1 MTKNVKLKKS
11 LSAKSNNSINLNHL
25 ENEIQYFIKILQDTI
40 LYIQKYKSLSIIS
53 SNNVY
58 NSINNLSS
66 LYDELVSM
74 KSCLEKSNVTSI
86 YTKLQTIR
94 EKLVQIFKY
103 NGTKNIED
111 ILNLYYGSDYIKK
124 HCLNSEYKEKYDIIN
139 RFCHPISFINLVW
152 KQHNKPKSKHGGG
165 SSNSGS
171 VGGSKIAKNKIVEDH
186 MIVEHGHTLECFD
199 LARSSSHFQT
209 KVYGLKICFQNPHK
223 KETLIVKAVID
234 DLTYDCIDNI
244 FIKKKVKQLHSGKP
258 NDDTYKNDDFDRF
271 VRSISLKQLLV
282 YSKDELYH
290 KYIGCVNQNVLFK
303 QKTVSTIIKEFVN
316 SDLYKQRTILIQLLL
331 KHNDP
336 EFKYLSYLLYDL
348 LSNDSNG
355 DVDTHDQTLL
365 YDSLPWNVKKF
376 FRDAMTNTIKYTS
389 NLNNFNMSDIPIEQ
403 QICMLKVDDKVKEKA
418 MVKLKEIKAKSED
431 SGSKARQ
438 FLDGLLKIP
447 FGVYRKEELL
457 DYIDVIKKEYNIMV
471 KYIQEHDD
479 MFTVENVT
487 SNIDVMKCCHYI
499 KNTYLHTLKNKQI
512 NRLINLYTIHKRDQL
527 VSNVCYINGYFKQK
541 DIPNQH
547 ICHSGK
553 KISYMK
559 EVIANTINQ
568 RKNDEHF
575 IAYLSKKYQK
585 YNNSVDL
592 HKITDT
598 IDTIEEKWN
607 CIGSTIKQVRCNLDQ
622 AIYGHQDAK
631 RQVERVIGQWVS
643 GKESGYCFGFEGPP
657 GVGKTSL
664 ARQGLAKCLK
674 NENGESRPFAFIAL
688 GGASNGSTLSGHNYT
703 YVGSTWGKIVDVLM
717 ETKCMNPIIFIDELD
732 KISNTEHGREII
744 GILTHLVDYT
754 QNKSFQDKYFTG
766 IDIDLSKVLFI
777 FSYND
782 PALIDRILL
791 DRIHRVKFNHLTLE
805 DKLIIS
811 KKYILPEL
819 EEKLNVQNNVVINDD
834 VLTYIID
841 NYTNESGVRKLKEI
855 LFEIYSEINL
865 DILNHYEKYLGN
877 DDVNTITIELLD
889 NKYLKK
895 RRKITHKT
903 IHEKNGVGIINGLW
917 ANALGM
923 GGIIPIEC
931 NFYPSNNFLDFKLT
945 GLQGDVMKESMN
957 VAKTLAWK
965 LTSETRQKELLEKFK
980 DMKSFGIHIHCPE
993 GAVPKDGP
1001 SAGTAITTVLYS
1013 RLNNIKIPKH
1023 IAITGEIDLQGK
1035 VTAIG
1040 GLNLKILGG
1049 IRAGVTTFLFPEE
1062 NIKDFN
1068 LFKEEHND
1076 KTIFETYE
1084 YIPVNSIEQVLD
1096 IVFKDREQG
1105 C

>member
-1 MTKNVKLKKS
+1 
-11 LSAKSNNSINLNHL
+11 
-25 ENEIQYFIKILQDTI
+25 
-40 LYIQKYKSLSIIS
+40 
-53 SNNVY
+53 
-58 NSINNLSS
+58 
-66 LYDELVSM
+66 M
-74 KSCLEKSNVTSI
+74 KSCLEKSNGTMI
-86 YTKLQTIR
+86 YTKLQGIR

-103 NGTKNIED
+103 NGTKSIED

-124 HCLNSEYKEKYDIIN
+124 FCSNKENKNKYTVIN
-139 RFCHPISFINLVW
+139 QFCHPISFINLTW
-152 KQHNKPKSKHGGG
+152 KDHNKPNEPVNKKT
-165 SSNSGS
+165 
-171 VGGSKIAKNKIVEDH
+171 IAKNKIVEDH
-186 MIVEHGHTLECFD
+186 MIVENSETLECFD
-199 LARSSSHFQT
+199 MARTSSHFQT
-209 KVYGLKICFQNPHK
+209 KVYGLKISFQNPNK
-223 KETLIVKAVID
+223 NETLILKCVID
-234 DLTYDCIDNI
+234 NITYDCIDNQYI
-244 FIKKKVKQLHSGKP
+244 NHKIKSLHNDKPDDVSYKTNDFNRFINSL
-258 NDDTYKNDDFDRF
+258 T
-271 VRSISLKQLLV
+271 LKQLLV

-290 KYIGCVNQNVLFK
+290 KYVGCINQNILFK
-303 QKTVSTIIKEFVN
+303 QKTISTIIKEFVN
-316 SDLYKQRTILIQLLL
+316 SELYKQRTILIQLLL

-348 LSNDSNG
+348 LSNDNNG

-403 QICMLKVDDKVKEKA
+403 QICMLKVGDKVKEKA

-447 FGVYRKEELL
+447 FGVYRKEEML
-457 DYIDVIKKEYNIMV
+457 DYIDDIKKEYNIMV
-471 KYIQEHDD
+471 KYIQEKDD
-479 MFTVENVT
+479 LFSPEECK
-487 SNIDVMKCCHYI
+487 SNIDIMKSCHYI
-499 KNTYLHTLKNKQI
+499 KNTYIHTLKNKQI
-512 NRLINLYTIHKRDQL
+512 NRLIELYTINKRDQL
-527 VSNVCYINGYFKQK
+527 VSNVCYINGYFKQN
-541 DIPNQH
+541 DIANNH

-559 EVIANTINQ
+559 EQILNIIN
-568 RKNDEHF
+568 KWKHESSF
-575 IAYLSKKYQK
+575 INHINKKYIN
-585 YNNSVDL
+585 YSHNIDIN
-592 HKITDT
+592 KIVKT
-598 IDTIEEKWN
+598 IDEIEHKWQEISVN
-607 CIGSTIKQVRCNLDQ
+607 IKGVTDKLDE
-622 AIYGHQDAK
+622 AIHGHNDAK
-631 RQVERVIGQWVS
+631 RQIERIIGQWVS
-643 GKESGYCFGFEGPP
+643 GKEGGYCFGFEGPP

-664 ARQGLAKCLK
+664 ARKGLADCLK
-674 NENGESRPFAFIAL
+674 NENNESRPFAFIAL

-732 KISNTEHGREII
+732 KISKTEQGKEVI

-754 QNKSFQDKYFTG
+754 QNQSFQDKYFTG

-782 PALIDRILL
+782 PSLIDRILL

-805 DKLIIS
+805 DKIIICR
-811 KKYILPEL
+811 KYILPEL
-819 EEKLNVQNNVVINDD
+819 EEKLNLQNNIDMSEK
-834 VLTYIID
+834 VLSHIID

-865 DILNHYEKYLGN
+865 TFINNYQDYLTGS
-877 DDVNTITIELLD
+877 TMITLTTEIID
-889 NKYLKK
+889 NNYLKK
-895 RRKITHKT
+895 RHKVSHKSIHKT
-903 IHEKNGVGIINGLW
+903 SDVGIINGLW

-931 NFYPSNNFLDFKLT
+931 NFFPSVNFLDFKLT

-965 LTSETRQKELLEKFK
+965 LTPLKRQKELLKNFEKV
-980 DMKSFGIHIHCPE
+980 KSYGMHIHCPE
-993 GAVPKDGP
+993 GATPKDGP

-1013 RLNNIKIPKH
+1013 RLNNIKIPNH
-1023 IAITGEIDLQGK
+1023 IAITGEIDLRGK

-1062 NIKDFN
+1062 NIKDFE
-1068 LFKEEHND
+1068 LFKDEHND
-1076 KTIFETYE
+1076 KSIFEKYK
-1084 YIPVNSIEQVLD
+1084 YIPVNNIDRVLN
-1096 IVFKDREQG
+1096 IVFQEQ
-1105 C
+1105 

>member
-1 MTKNVKLKKS
+1 MAKNVKVKKS
-11 LSAKSNNSINLNHL
+11 LKTKPANSINLNHL
-25 ENEIQYFIKILQDTI
+25 ENEIQYFIKIIQNTI
-40 LYIQKYKSLSIIS
+40 LYIQKYKSLRIIS

-58 NSINNLSS
+58 NSINNLTS
-66 LYDELVSM
+66 LYNDLLSM
-74 KSCLEKSNVTSI
+74 KSCLEKSNISII
-86 YTKLQTIR
+86 YTKLQNIR

-103 NGTKNIED
+103 NGTKQIED

-124 HCLNSEYKEKYDIIN
+124 YCLNKENKDKYDIIN
-139 RFCHPISFINLVW
+139 QFCHPISYINLAW
-152 KQHNKPKSKHGGG
+152 KEHNKPKTQLNKNTIS
-165 SSNSGS
+165 
-171 VGGSKIAKNKIVEDH
+171 KNKIVEDH
-186 MIVEHGHTLECFD
+186 MIVENSNTLECFD
-199 LARSSSHFQT
+199 LARTSSHFQT
-209 KVYGLKICFQNPHK
+209 KVYGLKISFQNPHK
-223 KETLIVKAVID
+223 KETLIVKAIID

-244 FIKKKVKQLHSGKP
+244 YVKDKVKGLHLNKP
-258 NDDTYKNDDFDRF
+258 NDDMYKSEDFDRF
-271 VRSISLKQLLV
+271 VDSLSLKQLMI

-290 KYIGCVNQNVLFK
+290 KYIGCINQNVLFK

-316 SDLYKQRTILIQLLL
+316 SELHKQRTILIQLLL

-348 LSNDSNG
+348 LSNDNNG

-403 QICMLKVDDKVKEKA
+403 QICMLKVSDKVKEKA

-457 DYIDVIKKEYNIMV
+457 DYIDIIKKEYDIMI
-471 KYIQEHDD
+471 KYIQERDD
-479 MFTVENVT
+479 MFNINECS
-487 SNIDVMKCCHYI
+487 SNIDIMKSCNYI
-499 KNTYLHTLKNKQI
+499 KTKYIHTLKNKQI
-512 NRLINLYTIHKRDQL
+512 NRLIDVYTTNKRDQL
-527 VSNVCYINGYFKQK
+527 VSNVCYINGFFKQK
-541 DIPNQH
+541 DIANQH

-553 KISYMK
+553 KISYMRQ
-559 EVIANTINQ
+559 EITNVINTW
-568 RKNDEHF
+568 KDEPTF
-575 IAYLSKKYQK
+575 VSYIAKKYQN
-585 YNNSVDL
+585 YNSNIDVD
-592 HKITDT
+592 KIMNT
-598 IDTIEEKWN
+598 IVDIEGKWGNIGTSIKGVTEK
-607 CIGSTIKQVRCNLDQ
+607 LDD
-622 AIYGHQDAK
+622 AIYGHRDAK
-631 RQVERVIGQWVS
+631 RQMERVIGQWVS

-657 GVGKTSL
+657 GVGKTTI
-664 ARQGLAKCLK
+664 ARKGLANCLK
-674 NENGESRPFAFIAL
+674 NENGEPRPFAFIAL
-688 GGASNGSTLSGHNYT
+688 GGASNGSTLAGHNYT

-732 KISNTEHGREII
+732 KISKTEQGREII
-744 GILTHLVDYT
+744 GILTHLVDST
-754 QNKSFQDKYFTG
+754 QNQSFQDKYFTG

-782 PALIDRILL
+782 PSLIDRILL

-805 DKLIIS
+805 DKLVIS
-811 KKYILPEL
+811 RKYILPEL
-819 EEKLNVQNNVVINDD
+819 EEKLNVQNNVVLNDD
-834 VLTYIID
+834 ALTYIID

-865 DILNHYEKYLGN
+865 DILNNYEKYLT
-877 DDVNTITIELLD
+877 DDTVNNITIDVL
-889 NKYLKK
+889 NQKYLKK
-895 RRKITHKT
+895 RHKMMHKT
-903 IHEKNGVGIINGLW
+903 IHGKSDIGIINGLW

-931 NFYPSNNFLDFKLT
+931 NFYPSTNFLDFKLT

-965 LTSETRQKELLEKFK
+965 LTDDTRKKELLKKFEE
-980 DMKSFGIHIHCPE
+980 MKSFGMHIHCPE

-1013 RLNNIKIPKH
+1013 RLNDIEIPNH

-1049 IRAGVTTFLFPEE
+1049 IRAGVTKFLFPVD
-1062 NIKDFN
+1062 NIKDFD

-1076 KTIFETYE
+1076 KTIFDTYE
-1084 YIPVNSIEQVLD
+1084 YIPVSNIDEVFN
-1096 IVFKDREQG
+1096 IVFKDK
-1105 C
+1105 

>member
-1 MTKNVKLKKS
+1 MAKNIKLKKS
-11 LSAKSNNSINLNHL
+11 LKTKTNNSINLNHL
-25 ENEIQYFIKILQDTI
+25 ENEIQYFIKIIQNTI
-40 LYIQKYKSLSIIS
+40 LYIQKYKTMGIIS

-58 NSINNLSS
+58 NSINNLTKF
-66 LYDELVSM
+66 YDDLKSM
-74 KSCLEKSNVTSI
+74 KLCLEKPNGNAI
-86 YTKLQTIR
+86 YTKLQSVR

-103 NGTKNIED
+103 NGTKHIED

-124 HCLNSEYKEKYDIIN
+124 FCLTNENKDKYDIIN
-139 RFCHPISFINLVW
+139 HFCHPISFINLTW
-152 KQHNKPKSKHGGG
+152 KEHNKPSEPMHKKS
-165 SSNSGS
+165 
-171 VGGSKIAKNKIVEDH
+171 IAKNKIVEDH
-186 MIVEHGHTLECFD
+186 MIVENSVTLECFD
-199 LARSSSHFQT
+199 MARTSSHFQT
-209 KVYGLKICFQNPHK
+209 KVYGLKISFQNPNK
-223 KETLIVKAVID
+223 KETLILKCVID
-234 DLTYDCIDNI
+234 NITYDCIDNVFLKNKI
-244 FIKKKVKQLHSGKP
+244 NSLHNDKP
-258 NDDTYKNDDFDRF
+258 NDDTYKHNDFDRF
-271 VRSISLKQLLV
+271 VDSLTLKQLLV

-290 KYIGCVNQNVLFK
+290 KYIGCINQNILFK
-303 QKTVSTIIKEFVN
+303 QKTISTIIKEFVN
-316 SDLYKQRTILIQLLL
+316 SELYKQRTILIQLLL

-348 LSNDSNG
+348 LSNDNNG
-355 DVDTHDQTLL
+355 DVDTYDQTLL

-447 FGVYRKEELL
+447 FGVYRKEEIL
-457 DYIDVIKKEYNIMV
+457 DYIDDIKKNYNIMM
-471 KYIQEHDD
+471 KYIQDKDD
-479 MFTVENVT
+479 LFSIDECK
-487 SNIDVMKCCHYI
+487 SNIDIMKSCHYI
-499 KNTYLHTLKNKQI
+499 KNTYIHTLKNKQI
-512 NRLINLYTIHKRDQL
+512 NRLIELYTVNKRDQL
-527 VSNVCYINGYFKQK
+527 VSNVCYINGFFKQN
-541 DIPNQH
+541 DIANNH

-559 EVIANTINQ
+559 EQIINIIN
-568 RKNDEHF
+568 KWKHDELF
-575 IAYLSKKYQK
+575 IKHITKKYQN
-585 YNNSVDL
+585 YSNNIDIN
-592 HKITDT
+592 KITTT
-598 IDTIEEKWN
+598 IDDIEKKWKEISIN
-607 CIGSTIKQVRCNLDQ
+607 IKGVTDNLDD
-622 AIYGHQDAK
+622 AIYGHNNAK
-631 RQVERVIGQWVS
+631 RQIERIVGQWVS
-643 GKESGYCFGFEGPP
+643 GKEGGYCFGFEGPP

-664 ARQGLAKCLK
+664 ARKGLADCLK

-732 KISNTEHGREII
+732 KISKTEQGKEVI

-754 QNKSFQDKYFTG
+754 QNQSFQDKYFTG

-782 PALIDRILL
+782 PSLIDKILL

-805 DKLIIS
+805 DKLVICR
-811 KKYILPEL
+811 KYILPEL
-819 EEKLNVQNNVVINDD
+819 EEKLNIQNNVTIPED
-834 VLTYIID
+834 VLSYIID

-865 DILNHYEKYLGN
+865 SLLNNYEDYLNKDDGVVLTKKMIDN
-877 DDVNTITIELLD
+877 D
-889 NKYLKK
+889 YLKK

-903 IHEKNGVGIINGLW
+903 IHDKSDVGIINGLW

-931 NFYPSNNFLDFKLT
+931 NFYPSTNFLDFKLT

-965 LTSETRQKELLEKFK
+965 LTPLKTQKKLLQDFEKV
-980 DMKSFGIHIHCPE
+980 KSYGMHIHCPE
-993 GAVPKDGP
+993 GAIPKDGP

-1013 RLNNIKIPKH
+1013 RLNNITIPNH
-1023 IAITGEIDLQGK
+1023 IAITGEIDLRGK

-1062 NIKDFN
+1062 NIKDFE

-1076 KTIFETYE
+1076 KSIFEKYK
-1084 YIPVNSIEQVLD
+1084 YIPVNNIDSVLK
-1096 IVFKDREQG
+1096 IVFEDEKH
-1105 C
+1105 

>member
-11 LSAKSNNSINLNHL
+11 LSTKSNNSINLTHL

-66 LYDELVSM
+66 LYDDLISM

-124 HCLNSEYKEKYDIIN
+124 YCLNNEYKEKYDIIN

-152 KQHNKPKSKHGGG
+152 KQHNKPKSKP
-165 SSNSGS
+165 SGNRS
-171 VGGSKIAKNKIVEDH
+171 VGNSNSKIAKNKIVEDH
-186 MIVEHGHTLECFD
+186 MIVEHGQTLECFD

-234 DLTYDCIDNI
+234 DLTYDCIDNL
-244 FIKKKVKQLHSGKP
+244 FIKKKVNQLHSGKP
-258 NDDTYKNDDFDRF
+258 NDDTYKNDDFNRF

-457 DYIDVIKKEYNIMV
+457 DYIDTIKKEYNIMV

-559 EVIANTINQ
+559 EVIANIINQ
-568 RKNDEHF
+568 RKNDEPF
-575 IAYLSKKYQK
+575 IAYLSKKYQH
-585 YNNSVDL
+585 YNNNVDL
-592 HKITDT
+592 HKITNT

-607 CIGSTIKQVRCNLDQ
+607 CIGSTIKQVRSNLDH
-622 AIYGHQDAK
+622 AIYGHHDAK

-819 EEKLNVQNNVVINDD
+819 EEKLNLQNNVVINDD

-877 DDVNTITIELLD
+877 DNVNTITVEVLD

-903 IHEKNGVGIINGLW
+903 IHAKNGVGIINGLW

-1084 YIPVNSIEQVLD
+1084 YISVHSIEQVLG
-1096 IVFKDREQG
+1096 IVFKDGEKE

>member
-1 MTKNVKLKKS
+1 MAKNVKLKKS
-11 LSAKSNNSINLNHL
+11 LKTKSNNSINLNHL
-25 ENEIQYFIKILQDTI
+25 ENEIQYFVKIIQQTI
-40 LYIQKYKSLSIIS
+40 LYIQKYKTLCIIS

-58 NSINNLSS
+58 NSVNNLTS
-66 LYDELVSM
+66 LYDDLISM
-74 KSCLEKSNVTSI
+74 KTCLEKSNVAII
-86 YTKLQTIR
+86 YSKLQTIR

-103 NGTKNIED
+103 NGTKSVED

-124 HCLNSEYKEKYDIIN
+124 HCLSGENKEKYDIIN
-139 RFCHPISFINLVW
+139 QFCHPISFINLAW
-152 KQHNKPKSKHGGG
+152 KEHNKPNEG
-165 SSNSGS
+165 
-171 VGGSKIAKNKIVEDH
+171 VGKKNIAKNKIVEDH
-186 MIVEHGHTLECFD
+186 MIVENGSTLECFD

-209 KVYGLKICFQNPHK
+209 KVYGLKVAFQNPNK

-234 DLTYDCIDNI
+234 DLTYDCIDNVYI
-244 FIKKKVKQLHSGKP
+244 RNKIKLLHDGKP
-258 NDDTYKNDDFDRF
+258 ADETYKSDDFNRF
-271 VRSISLKQLLV
+271 VNSISLKQLLV
-282 YSKDELYH
+282 YSRDELYH
-290 KYIGCVNQNVLFK
+290 KYVGCINQNVLFK

-316 SDLYKQRTILIQLLL
+316 SELYKQRTILIQLLL

-348 LSNDSNG
+348 LSNDTNG

-403 QICMLKVDDKVKEKA
+403 QICMLKVSDKVKEKA

-457 DYIDVIKKEYNIMV
+457 DYIDIIKKSYNIMI
-471 KYIQEHDD
+471 KYIQERDD
-479 MFTVENVT
+479 MFTVENIS
-487 SNIDVMKCCHYI
+487 SNIDIMKSCDYI
-499 KNTYLHTLKNKQI
+499 KNTYIHTLKNKQI
-512 NRLINLYTIHKRDQL
+512 NRLIELYTINKRDQL
-527 VSNVCYINGYFKQK
+527 VSNVCYINGYFKLK
-541 DIPNQH
+541 DIANQH

-559 EVIANTINQ
+559 DEISNIINLW
-568 RKNDEHF
+568 KNDENF
-575 IAYLSKKYQK
+575 IEYISKKYQN
-585 YNNSVDL
+585 YSSN
-592 HKITDT
+592 
-598 IDTIEEKWN
+598 IDVGKVMTTVSDIENKWSDIALN
-607 CIGSTIKQVRCNLDQ
+607 IKKVTSKLDD
-622 AIYGHQDAK
+622 AIYGHRDAK

-664 ARQGLAKCLK
+664 ARQGLANCLK
-674 NENGESRPFAFIAL
+674 NENGEARPFAFIAL

-782 PALIDRILL
+782 PSLIDRILL

-805 DKLIIS
+805 DKLVIS

-819 EEKLNVQNNVVINDD
+819 EEKLNIQNNVTMDD
-834 VLTYIID
+834 TILTHIID

-865 DILNHYEKYLGN
+865 DILNNYEKYLGEK
-877 DDVNTITIELLD
+877 VSCEITVDILD
-889 NKYLKK
+889 SKYLKK
-895 RRKITHKT
+895 RHKITHKT
-903 IHEKNGVGIINGLW
+903 IHKEDGIGIINGLW

-965 LTSETRQKELLEKFK
+965 LTSEERKKELLDKFEE
-980 DMKSFGIHIHCPE
+980 MKSFGMHIHCPE

-1013 RLNNIKIPKH
+1013 RLNNIKIPNH

-1049 IRAGVTTFLFPEE
+1049 IRAGVTTFMFPED

-1068 LFKEEHND
+1068 LFKDEHND
-1076 KTIFETYE
+1076 KSIFEKYN
-1084 YIPVNSIEQVLD
+1084 YIPVTDIHQVLD
-1096 IVFKDREQG
+1096 IVFKGQE
-1105 C
+1105 

>member
-1 MTKNVKLKKS
+1 MAKNVKVKKS
-11 LSAKSNNSINLNHL
+11 LKTKSNNSINLNHL
-25 ENEIQYFIKILQDTI
+25 ENEIQYFVKIIQDTI
-40 LYIQKYKSLSIIS
+40 LYIQKYKTLSIIS

-58 NSINNLSS
+58 NSVNNLTS
-66 LYDELVSM
+66 LYNDLISM
-74 KSCLEKSNVTSI
+74 KSCLEKSNVSII
-86 YTKLQTIR
+86 YTKLQSIR

-103 NGTKNIED
+103 NGTKNVED
-111 ILNLYYGSDYIKK
+111 ILNLYYGSDFIKK
-124 HCLNSEYKEKYDIIN
+124 YCLSNGNKEKYNIIN

-152 KQHNKPKSKHGGG
+152 KDHNKPNDGLSRK
-165 SSNSGS
+165 N
-171 VGGSKIAKNKIVEDH
+171 IAKNKIVEDH
-186 MIVEHGHTLECFD
+186 MIVENGVTLECFD

-209 KVYGLKICFQNPHK
+209 KVYGLKIGFQNPHK
-223 KETLIVKAVID
+223 RETLIIKAVID
-234 DLTYDCIDNI
+234 DLTYDCIDNNY
-244 FIKKKVKQLHSGKP
+244 IKHKIKQLHTNKP
-258 NDDTYKNDDFDRF
+258 QDETYKSNDFDRF
-271 VRSISLKQLLV
+271 VESISLKQLLV
-282 YSKDELYH
+282 YNKEELYH
-290 KYIGCVNQNVLFK
+290 KYIGCINQNQLFK

-316 SDLYKQRTILIQLLL
+316 SELYKQRTILIQLLL

-348 LSNDSNG
+348 LSSDSNG

-389 NLNNFNMSDIPIEQ
+389 NLNNFNMNDIPIEQ
-403 QICMLKVDDKVKEKA
+403 QICMLKVSDKVKEKA
-418 MVKLKEIKAKSED
+418 MLKLKEIKAKSED

-447 FGVYRKEELL
+447 FGVYCKEELL
-457 DYIDVIKKEYNIMV
+457 DYIDTIKKEYNIII

-479 MFTVENVT
+479 MFTVENT
-487 SNIDVMKCCHYI
+487 DSNIDIMKSCNYI
-499 KNTYLHTLKNKQI
+499 KNKYIHTLKNKKV
-512 NRLINLYTIHKRDQL
+512 NRLIELYTINKRDQL
-527 VSNVCYINGYFKQK
+527 VSNVCYLNGYFKQK
-541 DIPNQH
+541 DIANNH

-559 EVIANTINQ
+559 EEISNIINQ
-568 RKNDEHF
+568 WKHDETF
-575 IAYLSKKYQK
+575 IDYISKKYK
-585 YNNSVDL
+585 NYNTNIDI
-592 HKITDT
+592 HKI
-598 IDTIEEKWN
+598 EN
-607 CIGSTIKQVRCNLDQ
+607 TIKDIEHKWDDIRENINCVTSKLDD
-622 AIYGHQDAK
+622 AIYGHRDAK

-664 ARQGLAKCLK
+664 ARQGLAGCLK
-674 NENGESRPFAFIAL
+674 NENGEARPFAFIAL

-782 PALIDRILL
+782 PSLIDRILL
-791 DRIHRVKFNHLTLE
+791 DRIHRVKFSHLTLE
-805 DKLIIS
+805 DKLVIS
-811 KKYILPEL
+811 KKYIIPEL
-819 EEKLNVQNNVVINDD
+819 EEKLNIQNNVTMTDA
-834 VLTYIID
+834 VLTHIIN
-841 NYTNESGVRKLKEI
+841 NYTRESGVRKLKEI

-865 DILNHYEKYLGN
+865 DILNNYEKYLGEDEQSN
-877 DDVNTITIELLD
+877 MNNITIEVLD
-889 NKYLKK
+889 SKYLKK
-895 RRKITHKT
+895 RHKITHKK
-903 IHEKNGVGIINGLW
+903 IHSVNSIGIINGLW

-931 NFYPSNNFLDFKLT
+931 NFYPSTNFMDFKLT

-965 LTSETRQKELLEKFK
+965 LTSKDRKKELLDKFEE
-980 DMKSFGIHIHCPE
+980 MKAFGLHVHCPE

-1013 RLNNIKIPKH
+1013 RLNNIEIPNH
-1023 IAITGEIDLQGK
+1023 IAITGEIDLQGN

-1049 IRAGVTTFLFPEE
+1049 IRAGVTTFMFPKD

-1068 LFKEEHND
+1068 LFKDQHND
-1076 KTIFETYE
+1076 KTIFSKYN
-1084 YIPVNSIEQVLD
+1084 YIPINNITQVLG
-1096 IVFKDREQG
+1096 IVFNNDKVESIG
-1105 C
+1105 

>member
-1 MTKNVKLKKS
+1 MAKNVKLKKS
-11 LSAKSNNSINLNHL
+11 LKTKKVNSINLNHL
-25 ENEIQYFIKILQDTI
+25 ENEIQYFIKIIQNTI
-40 LYIQKYKSLSIIS
+40 LYIQKYKTLGIIS

-58 NSINNLSS
+58 NSVNNLTKI
-66 LYDELVSM
+66 YDDLNSM
-74 KSCLEKSNVTSI
+74 KTCLEKSNGNMI
-86 YTKLQTIR
+86 YTKLQGIR
-94 EKLVQIFKY
+94 EKLVQVFKY
-103 NGTKNIED
+103 NGTKSIED

-124 HCLNSEYKEKYDIIN
+124 YCFSNENKNKYNIIN
-139 RFCHPISFINLVW
+139 QFCHPISFINLTW
-152 KQHNKPKSKHGGG
+152 KDHNKP
-165 SSNSGS
+165 NES
-171 VGGSKIAKNKIVEDH
+171 VNKKTIAKNKIVEDH
-186 MIVEHGHTLECFD
+186 MIVENSETLECFD
-199 LARSSSHFQT
+199 MARTSSHFQT
-209 KVYGLKICFQNPHK
+209 KVYGLKISFQNQNK
-223 KETLIVKAVID
+223 NETLILKCVID
-234 DLTYDCIDNI
+234 NITYDCIDNNYI
-244 FIKKKVKQLHSGKP
+244 QHKIKSLHNDKP
-258 NDDTYKNDDFDRF
+258 NDDSYKTKDFERF
-271 VRSISLKQLLV
+271 VNSLTLKQLLV

-290 KYIGCVNQNVLFK
+290 KYIGCINQNLLFK
-303 QKTVSTIIKEFVN
+303 QKTISTIIKEFVN
-316 SDLYKQRTILIQLLL
+316 SELYKQRTLLIQLLL

-348 LSNDSNG
+348 LSNDNNG

-403 QICMLKVDDKVKEKA
+403 QICMLKVNDKVKEKA

-447 FGVYRKEELL
+447 FGVYRKEEML
-457 DYIDVIKKEYNIMV
+457 DYIDDIKKEYNIMI
-471 KYIQEHDD
+471 KYIQEKDD
-479 MFTVENVT
+479 LFSPEDCK
-487 SNIDVMKCCHYI
+487 SNIDIMKSCHYI
-499 KNTYLHTLKNKQI
+499 KNTYIHTLKNKQI
-512 NRLINLYTIHKRDQL
+512 NRLIELYTINKRDQL
-527 VSNVCYINGYFKQK
+527 VSNVCYINGYFKQN
-541 DIPNQH
+541 DIANNH

-559 EVIANTINQ
+559 EQLLNIINKWKHEQ
-568 RKNDEHF
+568 SF
-575 IAYLSKKYQK
+575 IDHITKKYIN
-585 YNNSVDL
+585 YSHN
-592 HKITDT
+592 
-598 IDTIEEKWN
+598 IDTNKIIKTIETIEKKWKEISVN
-607 CIGSTIKQVRCNLDQ
+607 IKGVTDKLDN
-622 AIYGHQDAK
+622 AIYGHYDAK
-631 RQVERVIGQWVS
+631 RQIERIVGQWVS
-643 GKESGYCFGFEGPP
+643 GKDGGYCFGFEGPP

-664 ARQGLAKCLK
+664 ARKGLADCLK

-732 KISNTEHGREII
+732 KISKTEQGKEVI

-754 QNKSFQDKYFTG
+754 QNQSFQDKYFTG

-782 PALIDRILL
+782 PSLIDKILL

-805 DKLIIS
+805 DKLIICR
-811 KKYILPEL
+811 KYILPEL
-819 EEKLNVQNNVVINDD
+819 EEKLNLQNNIDMSET
-834 VLTYIID
+834 VLTHIIE
-841 NYTNESGVRKLKEI
+841 NYTRESGVRKLKEI

-865 DILNHYEKYLGN
+865 TFLNEYQHYLNG
-877 DDVNTITIELLD
+877 TSIITLTIEMID
-889 NKYLKK
+889 NNYLKK
-895 RRKITHKT
+895 RHKVCHKT
-903 IHEKNGVGIINGLW
+903 IHQTPDVGIINGLW

-965 LTSETRQKELLEKFK
+965 LTPLKRQKELLDDFEKV
-980 DMKSFGIHIHCPE
+980 KSYGMHIHCPE
-993 GAVPKDGP
+993 GATPKDGP

-1013 RLNNIKIPKH
+1013 RLNNVKIPNH
-1023 IAITGEIDLQGK
+1023 IAITGEIDLRGK

-1062 NIKDFN
+1062 NIKDFE
-1068 LFKEEHND
+1068 LFKDEHND
-1076 KTIFETYE
+1076 KSIFEKYK
-1084 YIPVNSIEQVLD
+1084 YIPVNNIERVLK
-1096 IVFKDREQG
+1096 IVFEEE
-1105 C
+1105 

>member
-1 MTKNVKLKKS
+1 MTKNVKVKKS
-11 LSAKSNNSINLNHL
+11 SSAKHSNSINLNHL
-25 ENEIQYFIKILQDTI
+25 DNEIQYFIKIIQDTI
-40 LYIQKYKSLSIIS
+40 LYIQKYKTLSIIS

-58 NSINNLSS
+58 NSVNNLTA
-66 LYDELVSM
+66 LYNELFSM
-74 KSCLEKSNVTSI
+74 KSCLEKSNISII
-86 YTKLQTIR
+86 YTKLQDIR

-124 HCLNSEYKEKYDIIN
+124 YCLNADNKEKYNIIN
-139 RFCHPISFINLVW
+139 RFCHPISFINLSW
-152 KQHNKPKSKHGGG
+152 KENNKPSESISKKH
-165 SSNSGS
+165 
-171 VGGSKIAKNKIVEDH
+171 IAKNKIVEDH
-186 MIVEHGHTLECFD
+186 MIVENGDVLECFD
-199 LARSSSHFQT
+199 MARSSSHFQT
-209 KVYGLKICFQNPHK
+209 KVYGLKICFQNPNK
-223 KETLIVKAVID
+223 RETLIIKAVID
-234 DLTYDCIDNI
+234 DLTYDCIDNEY
-244 FIKKKVKQLHSGKP
+244 IKNKVKLLHSDKP
-258 NDDTYKNDDFDRF
+258 NNDNYKSADFNRF
-271 VRSISLKQLLV
+271 VNSISLKQILV
-282 YSKDELYH
+282 YNKDELYH
-290 KYIGCVNQNVLFK
+290 KYIGCINQNVLFK

-316 SDLYKQRTILIQLLL
+316 SELYKQRTILIQLLL

-348 LSNDSNG
+348 LSSDANG
-355 DVDTHDQTLL
+355 EVDTHDQTLL

-418 MVKLKEIKAKSED
+418 MIKLKEIKAKSED

-457 DYIDVIKKEYNIMV
+457 DYIDNIKNDYNNIV
-471 KYIQEHDD
+471 KYIQDKDD
-479 MFTVENVT
+479 MFNVDT
-487 SNIDVMKCCHYI
+487 IRSNIDIMKSCDYI
-499 KNTYLHTLKNKQI
+499 KNTYIHTLTNKQI
-512 NRLINLYTIHKRDQL
+512 NRLIGLYTNNNRDQL
-527 VSNVCYINGYFKQK
+527 VANVCYINGFFKQK
-541 DIPNQH
+541 DIANKH

-559 EVIANTINQ
+559 DEITNIINNL
-568 RKNDEHF
+568 KHDESF
-575 IAYLSKKYQK
+575 VTYISKKYED
-585 YNNSVDL
+585 YNSNIDIG
-592 HKITDT
+592 KITNTMET
-598 IDTIEEKWN
+598 IQQKWLK
-607 CIGSTIKQVRCNLDQ
+607 IGNGIKGVTSKLDD
-622 AIYGHQDAK
+622 AIYGHTDAK
-631 RQVERVIGQWVS
+631 RQVERVIGQWIS

-664 ARQGLAKCLK
+664 ARQGLVKCLK
-674 NENGESRPFAFIAL
+674 NENGEARPFAFIAL

-782 PALIDRILL
+782 PSLIDRILL

-805 DKLIIS
+805 DKIVIS

-819 EEKLNVQNNVVINDD
+819 EEKLNIQNNINIEDNVI
-834 VLTYIID
+834 THIID

-865 DILNHYEKYLGN
+865 DILNNYEKYLDN
-877 DDVNTITIELLD
+877 DTTDITIEILND
-889 NKYLKK
+889 KYLKK
-895 RRKITHKT
+895 RHKMIHKT
-903 IHEKNGVGIINGLW
+903 IHTLSDVGIINGLW

-931 NFYPSNNFLDFKLT
+931 NFYPSNNFMDFKLT

-965 LTSETRQKELLEKFK
+965 LTCESRKKELLNKFEE
-980 DMKSFGIHIHCPE
+980 MKSFGLHIHCPE

-1013 RLNNIKIPKH
+1013 RLNNIKIPNH

-1049 IRAGVTTFLFPEE
+1049 IRAGVTTFMFPED

-1076 KTIFETYE
+1076 KTIFDTYT
-1084 YIPVNSIEQVLD
+1084 YIPITNINEVIN
-1096 IVFKDREQG
+1096 IVFKDDSPN
-1105 C
+1105 

>member
-1 MTKNVKLKKS
+1 MAKNVKLKKS
-11 LSAKSNNSINLNHL
+11 LKTKKMNSINLNHL
-25 ENEIQYFIKILQDTI
+25 ENEIQYFIKIIQNTI
-40 LYIQKYKSLSIIS
+40 LYIQKYKTLGIIS

-58 NSINNLSS
+58 NSVNNLTKI
-66 LYDELVSM
+66 YDDLNSM
-74 KSCLEKSNVTSI
+74 KSCLEKSNGNMI
-86 YTKLQTIR
+86 YTKLQGIR
-94 EKLVQIFKY
+94 EKLVQVFKY
-103 NGTKNIED
+103 NGTKSIED

-124 HCLNSEYKEKYDIIN
+124 HCFSKENKNKYNIIN
-139 RFCHPISFINLVW
+139 QFCHPISFINLTW
-152 KQHNKPKSKHGGG
+152 KDHNTP
-165 SSNSGS
+165 NES
-171 VGGSKIAKNKIVEDH
+171 VNKKTIAKNKIVEDH
-186 MIVEHGHTLECFD
+186 MIVENSVTLECFD
-199 LARSSSHFQT
+199 MARTSSHFQT
-209 KVYGLKICFQNPHK
+209 KVYGLKISFQNPNK
-223 KETLIVKAVID
+223 NETLILKCVID
-234 DLTYDCIDNI
+234 NITYDCIDNNYI
-244 FIKKKVKQLHSGKP
+244 QHKIKSLHNDKP
-258 NDDTYKNDDFDRF
+258 NDDSYKTKDFQRF
-271 VRSISLKQLLV
+271 INSLTLKQLLV

-290 KYIGCVNQNVLFK
+290 KYIGCINQNLLFK
-303 QKTVSTIIKEFVN
+303 QKTISTIIKEFVN
-316 SDLYKQRTILIQLLL
+316 SELYKQRTILIQLLL

-348 LSNDSNG
+348 LSNDNNG

-403 QICMLKVDDKVKEKA
+403 QICMLKVNDKVKEKA

-447 FGVYRKEELL
+447 FGVYRKEEML
-457 DYIDVIKKEYNIMV
+457 DYIDDIKKEYNIMV
-471 KYIQEHDD
+471 KYIQEKDD
-479 MFTVENVT
+479 LFSPEECK
-487 SNIDVMKCCHYI
+487 SNIDIMKSCHYI
-499 KNTYLHTLKNKQI
+499 KNTYIHTLKNKQI
-512 NRLINLYTIHKRDQL
+512 NRLIELYTINKRDQL
-527 VSNVCYINGYFKQK
+527 VSNVCYINGYFKQN
-541 DIPNQH
+541 DIANNH

-559 EVIANTINQ
+559 EQLLNIINKWKHEQ
-568 RKNDEHF
+568 SF
-575 IAYLSKKYQK
+575 IDHITKKYIN
-585 YNNSVDL
+585 YSHN
-592 HKITDT
+592 
-598 IDTIEEKWN
+598 IDTNKIIK
-607 CIGSTIKQVRCNLDQ
+607 TIKTIEKKWKEISVNIKGVTDKLDE
-622 AIYGHQDAK
+622 AIYGHNDAK
-631 RQVERVIGQWVS
+631 RQIERIVGQWVS
-643 GKESGYCFGFEGPP
+643 GKEGGYCFGFEGPP

-664 ARQGLAKCLK
+664 ARKGLADCLK

-732 KISNTEHGREII
+732 KISKTEQGKEVI

-754 QNKSFQDKYFTG
+754 QNQSFQDKYFTG

-782 PALIDRILL
+782 PSLIDKILL

-805 DKLIIS
+805 DKLIICR
-811 KKYILPEL
+811 KYILPEL
-819 EEKLNVQNNVVINDD
+819 EEKLNLQNNIDMSET
-834 VLTYIID
+834 VLTHIIE
-841 NYTNESGVRKLKEI
+841 NYTRESGVRKLKEI

-865 DILNHYEKYLGN
+865 TFLNEYQNYLSGTSIITL
-877 DDVNTITIELLD
+877 TIDMID
-889 NKYLKK
+889 NNYLKK
-895 RRKITHKT
+895 RHKVCHKT
-903 IHEKNGVGIINGLW
+903 IHKTPDVGIINGLW

-931 NFYPSNNFLDFKLT
+931 NFYPSTNFLDFKLT

-965 LTSETRQKELLEKFK
+965 LTPLKRQKELLDDFERV
-980 DMKSFGIHIHCPE
+980 KSYGMHIHCPE
-993 GAVPKDGP
+993 GATPKDGP

-1013 RLNNIKIPKH
+1013 RLNNVKIPNH
-1023 IAITGEIDLQGK
+1023 IAITGEIDLRGK

-1062 NIKDFN
+1062 NIKDFE
-1068 LFKEEHND
+1068 LFKDEHND
-1076 KTIFETYE
+1076 KSIFEKYK
-1084 YIPVNSIEQVLD
+1084 YIPVNNIERVLK
-1096 IVFKDREQG
+1096 IVFEEE
-1105 C
+1105 

>member
-11 LSAKSNNSINLNHL
+11 LSVKSNNSININHL
-25 ENEIQYFIKILQDTI
+25 ENEIQYFIKIIQDTI
-40 LYIQKYKSLSIIS
+40 LYIQKYKTLCIIS

-58 NSINNLSS
+58 NSVNNLTS
-66 LYDELVSM
+66 LYNDLIEM
-74 KSCLEKSNVTSI
+74 KLCLEKSNLTNI
-86 YTKLQTIR
+86 YSKLQGIR

-103 NGTKNIED
+103 NGTRSVED

-124 HCLNSEYKEKYDIIN
+124 FCLNDENKEKYDIIN
-139 RFCHPISFINLVW
+139 RFCHPISFITLAW
-152 KQHNKPKSKHGGG
+152 KEHNKPLDKNIKK
-165 SSNSGS
+165 
-171 VGGSKIAKNKIVEDH
+171 KISKNKMIVEDY
-186 MIVEHGHTLECFD
+186 MIVENGSTLECFD

-209 KVYGLKICFQNPHK
+209 RVYGLKICFQNPNK
-223 KETLIVKAVID
+223 KETLIIKAVID
-234 DLTYDCIDNI
+234 DLTYECIDSAY
-244 FIKKKVKQLHSGKP
+244 IKNKVKLLHTGIP
-258 NDDTYKNDDFDRF
+258 NDDRYKTNDFSRF
-271 VRSISLKQLLV
+271 VNSITLKQLLV
-282 YSKDELYH
+282 YNKDELYH
-290 KYIGCVNQNVLFK
+290 KYIGCINQNVLFK
-303 QKTVSTIIKEFVN
+303 QKTISTIIKEFVN
-316 SDLYKQRTILIQLLL
+316 SELYKQRTILIQLLL

-348 LSNDSNG
+348 LSSDTNG

-418 MVKLKEIKAKSED
+418 MIKLKEIKAKSED

-447 FGVYRKEELL
+447 FGLYRKEELL
-457 DYIDVIKKEYNIMV
+457 DYIDDIKKEYNIIIN
-471 KYIQEHDD
+471 YIQERDD
-479 MFTVENVT
+479 MFNVDNIK
-487 SNIDVMKCCHYI
+487 SNIDIMKSCNYI
-499 KNTYLHTLKNKQI
+499 KNTYIHTLKNKQI
-512 NRLINLYTIHKRDQL
+512 NRLTELYINNKRDQL
-527 VSNVCYINGYFKQK
+527 VSNVCYINGFFKQK
-541 DIPNQH
+541 NITNQH

-559 EVIANTINQ
+559 EEISNVITTW
-568 RKNDEHF
+568 KNDTSF
-575 IAYLSKKYQK
+575 IDYISKKYQNYK
-585 YNNSVDL
+585 SNIDIN
-592 HKITDT
+592 KITDT

-607 CIGSTIKQVRCNLDQ
+607 DIGINIKNVTSKLDD
-622 AIYGHQDAK
+622 AIYGHYDAK
-631 RQVERVIGQWVS
+631 RQIERVIGQWVS

-664 ARQGLAKCLK
+664 ARQGLANCLK

-782 PALIDRILL
+782 PSLIDKILL
-791 DRIHRVKFNHLTLE
+791 DRIHRVKFKHLTLE
-805 DKLIIS
+805 DKLVIS

-819 EEKLNVQNNVVINDD
+819 EEKLNIQNNVTMTDD

-865 DILNHYEKYLGN
+865 DILNNYEKYLN
-877 DDVNTITIELLD
+877 DDNEINMITVQSLD

-895 RRKITHKT
+895 RHKITHKT
-903 IHEKNGVGIINGLW
+903 VHNENNVGIINGLW

-965 LTSETRQKELLEKFK
+965 LTSDTQKKKLLDDFEK
-980 DMKSFGIHIHCPE
+980 MKSFGMHIHCPE

-1013 RLNNIKIPKH
+1013 RLNNIKIPNN

-1049 IRAGVTTFLFPEE
+1049 IRAGVTTFMFPKD
-1062 NIKDFN
+1062 NIKEFN
-1068 LFKEEHND
+1068 LFKDEHND
-1076 KTIFETYE
+1076 KTIFEKYT
-1084 YIPVNSIEQVLD
+1084 YIPVEDINEVLD
-1096 IVFKDREQG
+1096 IVFKNST
-1105 C
+1105 

>member
-1 MTKNVKLKKS
+1 MAKNIKLKKS
-11 LSAKSNNSINLNHL
+11 LKTKSANSINLNHL
-25 ENEIQYFIKILQDTI
+25 ENEIQYFIKILQNTI
-40 LYIQKYKSLSIIS
+40 LYIQKYKTMGIIS

-58 NSINNLSS
+58 NSINNLTTI
-66 LYDELVSM
+66 YGELLKM
-74 KSCLEKSNVTSI
+74 KQCLEKSNINDI

-103 NGTKNIED
+103 NGTKSMED

-124 HCLNSEYKEKYDIIN
+124 FCLNKENKEKYDIIN
-139 RFCHPISFINLVW
+139 QFCHPISYINLTW
-152 KQHNKPKSKHGGG
+152 KEHNKPVENTKI
-165 SSNSGS
+165 
-171 VGGSKIAKNKIVEDH
+171 IAKNKIVEDH
-186 MIVEHGHTLECFD
+186 MIVENGKILECFD
-199 LARSSSHFQT
+199 MARTNQHFQT
-209 KVYGLKICFQNPHK
+209 KVYGVKICFQNPNK
-223 KETLIVKAVID
+223 KETLIVKTIID
-234 DLTYDCIDNI
+234 DMTYDCIDNGY
-244 FIKKKVKQLHSGKP
+244 IKKKVKKLHDDKP
-258 NDDTYKNDDFDRF
+258 GDEAYKSDDFNRF
-271 VRSISLKQLLV
+271 VNSLTLKQLII
-282 YSKDELYH
+282 YNKDELYH

-316 SDLYKQRTILIQLLL
+316 SDLHKQRTILIQLLL
-331 KHNDP
+331 KNNDP

-355 DVDTHDQTLL
+355 DVDTHEQTLL

-403 QICMLKVDDKVKEKA
+403 QICMLKVNDKVKEKA

-447 FGVYRKEELL
+447 FGVYRKEEIL
-457 DYIDVIKKEYNIMV
+457 DYISVIKKEYDIMI
-471 KYIQEHDD
+471 KYIQEKDD
-479 MFTVENVT
+479 LFSPEECK
-487 SNIDVMKCCHYI
+487 SNMDIMQSCNYI
-499 KNTYLHTLKNKQI
+499 KQTYIHTLKNKQI
-512 NRLINLYTIHKRDQL
+512 NRLIQLYTVNKRDQL
-527 VSNVCYINGYFKQK
+527 VANVCYINGYFKQN
-541 DIPNQH
+541 DIPNNH

-559 EVIANTINQ
+559 DEIINIINEW
-568 RKNDEHF
+568 KHESSF
-575 IAYLSKKYQK
+575 IDHIIKKYQN
-585 YNNSVDL
+585 YSSNIDIV
-592 HKITDT
+592 KIKDT
-598 IDTIEEKWN
+598 IDEIENKWKSISVN
-607 CIGSTIKQVRCNLDQ
+607 IKNVTSKLDD
-622 AIYGHQDAK
+622 AIYGHGNAK
-631 RQVERVIGQWVS
+631 RQIERIVGQWIS
-643 GKESGYCFGFEGPP
+643 GKEGGYCFGFEGPP

-664 ARQGLAKCLK
+664 ARKGLANCLK
-674 NENGESRPFAFIAL
+674 NEDGESRPFAFIAL

-732 KISNTEHGREII
+732 KISKTEQGKEII

-754 QNKSFQDKYFTG
+754 QNQSFQDKYFTG

-782 PALIDRILL
+782 PSLIDRILL

-805 DKLIIS
+805 DKLIICR
-811 KKYILPEL
+811 KYILPEL
-819 EEKLNVQNNVVINDD
+819 EDKLNVQNNVDITDE
-834 VLTYIID
+834 VLTHIID

-855 LFEIYSEINL
+855 LFEIYSEVNL
-865 DILNHYEKYLGN
+865 GFLNNYELFLDKNSIDITT
-877 DDVNTITIELLD
+877 DSID
-889 NKYLKK
+889 NIYLKK
-895 RRKITHKT
+895 RHKIMHKT
-903 IHEKNGVGIINGLW
+903 IHEMDDIGIINGLW

-965 LTSETRQKELLEKFK
+965 LTPTEKKEELLKKFK
-980 DMKSFGIHIHCPE
+980 KMKSYGLHIHCPE
-993 GAVPKDGP
+993 GAIPKDGP

-1013 RLNNIKIPKH
+1013 RLNGVKIPNT
-1023 IAITGEIDLQGK
+1023 IAITGEIDLRGK

-1049 IRAGVTTFLFPEE
+1049 IRAGVTKFLFPED
-1062 NIKDFN
+1062 NIDDFE

-1076 KTIFETYE
+1076 KTIFDKYE
-1084 YIPVNSIEQVLD
+1084 YVPVSNIKQVMD
-1096 IVFKDREQG
+1096 IVFE
-1105 C
+1105 

>member
-1 MTKNVKLKKS
+1 MAKNVKLKKS
-11 LSAKSNNSINLNHL
+11 LKTKSNNSINLNHL
-25 ENEIQYFIKILQDTI
+25 ENEIQYFVKIIQQTI
-40 LYIQKYKSLSIIS
+40 LYIQKYKTLCIIS

-58 NSINNLSS
+58 NSVNNLTS
-66 LYDELVSM
+66 LYDDLISM
-74 KSCLEKSNVTSI
+74 KTCLEKSNVAII
-86 YTKLQTIR
+86 YSKLQTIR

-103 NGTKNIED
+103 NGTKSVED

-124 HCLNSEYKEKYDIIN
+124 YCLSGENKEKYEIIN
-139 RFCHPISFINLVW
+139 QFCHPISFINLAW
-152 KQHNKPKSKHGGG
+152 KEHNKPSDGVSKK
-165 SSNSGS
+165 N
-171 VGGSKIAKNKIVEDH
+171 IAKNKIVEDH
-186 MIVEHGHTLECFD
+186 MIVENGSTLECFD

-209 KVYGLKICFQNPHK
+209 KVYGLKVAFQNPHK

-234 DLTYDCIDNI
+234 DLTYECIDNVY
-244 FIKKKVKQLHSGKP
+244 IKNKIKLLHDGKP
-258 NDDTYKNDDFDRF
+258 ADETYKSDDFNRF
-271 VRSISLKQLLV
+271 VNSVSLKQLLV
-282 YSKDELYH
+282 YSRDELYH
-290 KYIGCVNQNVLFK
+290 KYIGCINQNVLFK

-316 SDLYKQRTILIQLLL
+316 SELYKQRTILIQLLL

-348 LSNDSNG
+348 LSNDTNG

-403 QICMLKVDDKVKEKA
+403 QICMLKVSDKVKEKA

-457 DYIDVIKKEYNIMV
+457 DYIDIIKKSYNIMI
-471 KYIQEHDD
+471 KYIQERDD
-479 MFTVENVT
+479 MFTVEKIS
-487 SNIDVMKCCHYI
+487 SNIDIMKSCDYI
-499 KNTYLHTLKNKQI
+499 KNTYIHTLKNKQI
-512 NRLINLYTIHKRDQL
+512 NRLIELYTINKRDQL

-541 DIPNQH
+541 DIANQH

-559 EVIANTINQ
+559 DEISNIINLW
-568 RKNDEHF
+568 KNDENF
-575 IAYLSKKYQK
+575 IEYISKKYQNYSSNIDVGK
-585 YNNSVDL
+585 VMTTV
-592 HKITDT
+592 TD
-598 IDTIEEKWN
+598 IENKWGN
-607 CIGSTIKQVRCNLDQ
+607 IAVNIKKVTSKLDD
-622 AIYGHQDAK
+622 AIYGHRDAK

-664 ARQGLAKCLK
+664 ARQGLANCLK
-674 NENGESRPFAFIAL
+674 NENGEARPFAFIAL

-805 DKLIIS
+805 DKLVIS

-819 EEKLNVQNNVVINDD
+819 EEKLNIQNNVTMDD
-834 VLTYIID
+834 SVLTHIID

-865 DILNHYEKYLGN
+865 DILNNYEKYLGEKGLCE
-877 DDVNTITIELLD
+877 ITVDILD
-889 NKYLKK
+889 SKYLKK
-895 RRKITHKT
+895 RHKITHKT
-903 IHEKNGVGIINGLW
+903 IHKENGVGIINGLW

-965 LTSETRQKELLEKFK
+965 LTSEGRKKELLDKFEE
-980 DMKSFGIHIHCPE
+980 MKSFGMHIHCPE

-1013 RLNNIKIPKH
+1013 RLNNIKIPNH

-1049 IRAGVTTFLFPEE
+1049 IRAGVTTFMFPED

-1068 LFKEEHND
+1068 LFKDEHND
-1076 KTIFETYE
+1076 KSIFDKYN
-1084 YIPVNSIEQVLD
+1084 YIPVNNIHQVLD
-1096 IVFKDREQG
+1096 IVFKSKE
-1105 C
+1105 

>member
-1 MTKNVKLKKS
+1 MAKNVKVKKS
-11 LSAKSNNSINLNHL
+11 LKTKPANSINLNHL
-25 ENEIQYFIKILQDTI
+25 ENEIQYFIKIIQNTI
-40 LYIQKYKSLSIIS
+40 LYIQKYKSLRIIS

-58 NSINNLSS
+58 NSINNLTS
-66 LYDELVSM
+66 LYNDLLSM
-74 KSCLEKSNVTSI
+74 KSCLEKSNVSII
-86 YTKLQTIR
+86 YTKLQNIR

-103 NGTKNIED
+103 NGTKQIED

-124 HCLNSEYKEKYDIIN
+124 YCLNKENKDKYDIIN
-139 RFCHPISFINLVW
+139 QFCHPISYINLAW
-152 KQHNKPKSKHGGG
+152 KEHNKPKTQLNKNTIS
-165 SSNSGS
+165 
-171 VGGSKIAKNKIVEDH
+171 KNKIVEDH
-186 MIVEHGHTLECFD
+186 MIVENSNTLECFD
-199 LARSSSHFQT
+199 LARTSSHFQT
-209 KVYGLKICFQNPHK
+209 KVYGLKISFQNPHK
-223 KETLIVKAVID
+223 KETLIVKAIID

-244 FIKKKVKQLHSGKP
+244 YVKDKVKGLHLNKP
-258 NDDTYKNDDFDRF
+258 NDDTYKSEDFDRF
-271 VRSISLKQLLV
+271 VDSLSLKQLMI

-290 KYIGCVNQNVLFK
+290 KYIGCINQNVLFK

-316 SDLYKQRTILIQLLL
+316 SELHKQRTILIQLLL

-348 LSNDSNG
+348 LSNDNNG

-403 QICMLKVDDKVKEKA
+403 QICMLKVSDKVKEKA

-457 DYIDVIKKEYNIMV
+457 DYIDIIKKEYDIMI
-471 KYIQEHDD
+471 KYIQERDD
-479 MFTVENVT
+479 MFNINECS
-487 SNIDVMKCCHYI
+487 SNIDIMKSCNYI
-499 KNTYLHTLKNKQI
+499 KTKYIHTLKNKQI
-512 NRLINLYTIHKRDQL
+512 NRLIDVYTTNKRDQL
-527 VSNVCYINGYFKQK
+527 VSNVCYINGFFKQK
-541 DIPNQH
+541 DIANQH

-553 KISYMK
+553 KISYMRQ
-559 EVIANTINQ
+559 EITNVINTW
-568 RKNDEHF
+568 KDEPTF
-575 IAYLSKKYQK
+575 VSYIAKKYQN
-585 YNNSVDL
+585 YNSNIDVD
-592 HKITDT
+592 KIMNT
-598 IDTIEEKWN
+598 IVDIEGKWGNIGTSIKGVTEK
-607 CIGSTIKQVRCNLDQ
+607 LDD
-622 AIYGHQDAK
+622 AIYGHRDAK
-631 RQVERVIGQWVS
+631 RQMERVIGQWVS

-657 GVGKTSL
+657 GVGKTTI
-664 ARQGLAKCLK
+664 ARKGLANCLK
-674 NENGESRPFAFIAL
+674 NENGEPRPFAFIAL
-688 GGASNGSTLSGHNYT
+688 GGASNGSTLAGHNYT

-732 KISNTEHGREII
+732 KISKTEQGREII
-744 GILTHLVDYT
+744 GILTHLVDST
-754 QNKSFQDKYFTG
+754 QNQSFQDKYFTG

-782 PALIDRILL
+782 PSLIDRILL

-805 DKLIIS
+805 DKLVIS
-811 KKYILPEL
+811 RKYILPEL
-819 EEKLNVQNNVVINDD
+819 EEKLNVQNNVVLNDD
-834 VLTYIID
+834 ALTYIID

-865 DILNHYEKYLGN
+865 DILNNYEKYLT
-877 DDVNTITIELLD
+877 DDTVNNITIDVL
-889 NKYLKK
+889 NQKYLKK
-895 RRKITHKT
+895 RHKMMHKT
-903 IHEKNGVGIINGLW
+903 IHGKSDIGIINGLW

-931 NFYPSNNFLDFKLT
+931 NFYPSTNFLDFKLT

-965 LTSETRQKELLEKFK
+965 LTDDTRKKELLKKFEE
-980 DMKSFGIHIHCPE
+980 MKSFGMHIHCPE

-1013 RLNNIKIPKH
+1013 RLNDIEIPNH

-1049 IRAGVTTFLFPEE
+1049 IRAGVTKFLFPVD
-1062 NIKDFN
+1062 NIKDFD

-1076 KTIFETYE
+1076 KTIFDTYE
-1084 YIPVNSIEQVLD
+1084 YIPVSNIDEVFN
-1096 IVFKDREQG
+1096 IVFKDK
-1105 C
+1105 

>member
-1 MTKNVKLKKS
+1 MAKNVKVKKS
-11 LSAKSNNSINLNHL
+11 LKTKKTNSINLNHL
-25 ENEIQYFIKILQDTI
+25 ENEIQYFIKIIQNTI
-40 LYIQKYKSLSIIS
+40 LNIQKYKTLGIIS

-58 NSINNLSS
+58 NSINNLTKI
-66 LYDELVSM
+66 YDELNTM
-74 KSCLEKSNVTSI
+74 KDCIEKSNENMI
-86 YTKLQTIR
+86 YTKLQSIR

-103 NGTKNIED
+103 NGTKSIED

-124 HCLNSEYKEKYDIIN
+124 HCLNKENKNKYNIMN
-139 RFCHPISFINLVW
+139 QFCHPICFINLTW
-152 KQHNKPKSKHGGG
+152 KDHNKPTDNSNKKS
-165 SSNSGS
+165 
-171 VGGSKIAKNKIVEDH
+171 IAKNKIVEDH
-186 MIVEHGHTLECFD
+186 MIVERSETLECFD
-199 LARSSSHFQT
+199 MARTSSHFQT
-209 KVYGLKICFQNPHK
+209 KVYGLKISFQNPNK
-223 KETLIVKAVID
+223 NETLILKCIID
-234 DLTYDCIDNI
+234 NITYDCINNEYISDK
-244 FIKKKVKQLHSGKP
+244 IKSLHKDKP
-258 NDDTYKNDDFDRF
+258 DDETYKNNDFNRF
-271 VRSISLKQLLV
+271 INALTLKQLLI
-282 YSKDELYH
+282 YSKTELYH
-290 KYIGCVNQNVLFK
+290 KFVGCINQNVLFK

-316 SDLYKQRTILIQLLL
+316 SELYKQRTILIQLLL

-348 LSNDSNG
+348 LSNDNNG
-355 DVDTHDQTLL
+355 DDDTNDQTLL

-403 QICMLKVDDKVKEKA
+403 QICMLKVNDKVKEKA

-447 FGVYRKEELL
+447 FGVYRKEEIL
-457 DYIDVIKKEYNIMV
+457 DYITDIKKEYNIMI
-471 KYIQEHDD
+471 KYIQEKDD
-479 MFTVENVT
+479 LFSPENCK
-487 SNIDVMKCCHYI
+487 SNLDIMKSCDYI
-499 KNTYLHTLKNKQI
+499 KNTYIHTLKNKQI
-512 NRLINLYTIHKRDQL
+512 NRLIELYTINKRDQM
-527 VSNVCYINGYFKQK
+527 VSNVCYINGYFKQN
-541 DIPNQH
+541 DIANNH

-559 EVIANTINQ
+559 NEIINIIN
-568 RKNDEHF
+568 KWKHDPLF
-575 IAYLSKKYQK
+575 IDYITKKYQN
-585 YNNSVDL
+585 YSNN
-592 HKITDT
+592 
-598 IDTIEEKWN
+598 IDTSKIIKTINTIENKWDEISVN
-607 CIGSTIKQVRCNLDQ
+607 INEVTDKLDE
-622 AIYGHQDAK
+622 AIYSHKNAK
-631 RQVERVIGQWVS
+631 RQIERIVGQWVS
-643 GKESGYCFGFEGPP
+643 GEESGYCFGFEGPP

-664 ARQGLAKCLK
+664 ARKGLADCLK

-732 KISNTEHGREII
+732 KISKTEQGKEVI

-754 QNKSFQDKYFTG
+754 QNQSFQDKYFTG

-782 PALIDRILL
+782 PSLIDKILL

-805 DKLIIS
+805 DKIVICR
-811 KKYILPEL
+811 KYILPEL
-819 EEKLNVQNNVVINDD
+819 EDKLNVQNNIEMSEE
-834 VLTYIID
+834 VLRYIID

-865 DILNHYEKYLGN
+865 NFLNNYREY
-877 DDVNTITIELLD
+877 LD
-889 NKYLKK
+889 NSTVIKLTIDMIDNLYLKK
-895 RRKITHKT
+895 RHKITHKT
-903 IHEKNGVGIINGLW
+903 IHDKSDIGIINGLW

-931 NFYPSNNFLDFKLT
+931 NFFPSTNFLDFKLT

-965 LTSETRQKELLEKFK
+965 LTPIKRQKELLSNFEEI
-980 DMKSFGIHIHCPE
+980 KSYGMHIHCPE
-993 GAVPKDGP
+993 GAIPKDGP

-1013 RLNNIKIPKH
+1013 RLNNIEIPNH
-1023 IAITGEIDLQGK
+1023 IAITGEIDLRGK

-1062 NIKDFN
+1062 NITDFE
-1068 LFKEEHND
+1068 LFKDEHND
-1076 KTIFETYE
+1076 KSIFEKYN
-1084 YIPVNSIEQVLD
+1084 YIPVNNINDVLD
-1096 IVFKDREQG
+1096 IVFQNNQ
-1105 C
+1105 